1 MNAKHTLAIAAI
13 FLASVAQA
21 QQVTAPPP
29 APAPA
34 DHAAH
39 HPAAAAT
46 AASAVSSQSEGE
58 VRKVDVELNKI
69 TLRHGPLANLDM
81 PPMTMV
87 FTVTEPRLLQGL
99 KQGDKV
105 RFTADKKDGSYIV
118 TAIEAIK

>member
-1 MNAKHTLAIAAI
+1 MNAKHTLAFAAI

-21 QQVTAPPP
+21 QQ
-29 APAPA
+29 APAPQPAAASA
-34 DHAAH
+34 DHAGH
-39 HPAAAAT
+39 HPA
-46 AASAVSSQSEGE
+46 SSQSEGE

-87 FTVTEPRLLQGL
+87 FTVTEPKLLQGL

-118 TAIEAIK
+118 TAIEAVK